1 MGGERKDTP
10 LFRIDL
16 PLEILKGI
24 TTKYKNLEK
33 FIKKEFGDTDTV
45 EIDKMMEQIYK
56 LTNHMFELPEDQVE
70 KFRKAIRDIKGRPR
84 EKTPANGIILEKFL
98 DWLKDYRKNQKTDRG
113 KPEERKDLFDV
124 YFKFGSASRQQGT
137 IEYPVFS
144 KLPKKPTDI
153 LASGMDTVD
162 GLQAKIHA
170 VLRNDL
176 LKLTPEGE
184 KDVTRI
190 IKVLS
195 NKDDKGKIDAKI
207 LRAFLSDDKFPSKP
221 FKCKI
226 IPFATSHELKQDIIN
241 MSEKIKEFKEVLA
254 QTTWQENATRYILLL
269 AALFMLANALVV
281 Q

>member
-1 MGGERKDTP
+1 MGGEGKDTK
-10 LFRIDL
+10 LLHIDL
-16 PLEILKGI
+16 PLAILRGI
-24 TTKYKNLEK
+24 TIKYEKPEK
-33 FIKKEFGDTDTV
+33 FIQTEFGDTDAV

-56 LTNHMFELPEDQVE
+56 LTNHMFELPKNEVE
-70 KFRKAIRDIKGRPR
+70 NFRKAICDGRPR
-84 EKTPANGIILEKFL
+84 KKTPANEIILENFKE
-98 DWLKDYRKNQKTDRG
+98 WLKVYQQITNRRKPD
-113 KPEERKDLFDV
+113 ERKYLFHI
-124 YFKFGSASRQQGT
+124 KFGPASRQQGT

-144 KLPKKPTDI
+144 KLPKEPT
-153 LASGMDTVD
+153 ASGMDTVD

-184 KDVTRI
+184 KDVTRE

-195 NKDDKGKIDAKI
+195 NKDDKGKIDAKK
-207 LRAFLSDDKFPSKP
+207 LHDYLLDPKLCGKP

-226 IPFATSHELKQDIIN
+226 ISFTTSHELKQDIKN
-241 MSEKIKEFKEVLA
+241 MSEEFKEVLA